1 MYYTVSIWSQQP
13 RSNDFKCTVVQ
24 LTLIKASLFPL
35 LCRGKMAD
43 KLHSIHLFYN
53 FISILFVLSLLNV
66 VADEKNILLVVAIS
80 NL

>member
-1 MYYTVSIWSQQP
+1 
-13 RSNDFKCTVVQ
+13 
-24 LTLIKASLFPL
+24 
-35 LCRGKMAD
+35 MAD

>member
-1 MYYTVSIWSQQP
+1 
-13 RSNDFKCTVVQ
+13 
-24 LTLIKASLFPL
+24 
-35 LCRGKMAD
+35 MAD

-66 VADEKNILLVVAIS
+66 VADEKIILLVVAIS